1 MRSDNRE
8 FICDIRVLRS
18 AFQSLI
24 LSSAFCHA
32 LVSRPTSIACEQHL
46 TCVGTGAANLRV
58 SSRLACERA
67 SDARDQR
74 VVSKVAGK
82 CQIPQRP
89 FEAWP
94 CLTAQAF
101 LLVLYPALISTC
113 SQVIHNPTEAHTRKK
128 NHSHSMGKKEE
139 IKTYKQNT
147 EKSNTRRQ

>member
-46 TCVGTGAANLRV
+46 TCVGTGAAKL

-82 CQIPQRP
+82 CQIPQTFRSVALLDGSGFP
-89 FEAWP
+89 AR
-94 CLTAQAF
+94 AVSRANKH
-101 LLVLYPALISTC
+101 LLVGHSQPNGST
-113 SQVIHNPTEAHTRKK
+113 HEKK

-147 EKSNTRRQ
+147 DKSNTRRQ